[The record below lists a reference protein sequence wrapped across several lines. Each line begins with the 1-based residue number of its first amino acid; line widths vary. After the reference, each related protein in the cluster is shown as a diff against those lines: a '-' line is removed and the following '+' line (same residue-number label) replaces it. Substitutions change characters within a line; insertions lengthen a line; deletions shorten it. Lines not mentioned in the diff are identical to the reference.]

1 MAAWAKPSPR
11 LTEEAALPCS
21 LAVGS
26 RQSETQLPNRQPGH
40 QSFGQGS
47 ELYRMSP
54 DWPLPRG
61 QPAGA
66 PPTCQGHCLPG
77 PHCALIG
84 RSLCARLGGRCWA
97 PLGPRSVRGDP
108 GPGQQSSRPGCRVRP
123 ACAAGALVV
132 FKEQRPEHK
141 AAQQAWG
148 STETCGPREGRLRAG
163 HGLASGHTGGQ
174 VRGPD
179 SGFSWPHSSFSPLPH
194 GLLLVDLTCPVWH

>member
-1 MAAWAKPSPR
+1 
-11 LTEEAALPCS
+11 
-21 LAVGS
+21 
-26 RQSETQLPNRQPGH
+26 
-40 QSFGQGS
+40 
-47 ELYRMSP
+47 MSP
-54 DWPLPRG
+54 DWPLPRSSLL
-61 QPAGA
+61 AT
-66 PPTCQGHCLPG
+66 PPPISHCLPG
-77 PHCALIG
+77 PRCALIG

-108 GPGQQSSRPGCRVRP
+108 GPGQQSSRPGCGVRP

-141 AAQQAWG
+141 AARQAWG
-148 STETCGPREGRLRAG
+148 STETCGPREGRLRGG